1 MQSAINSIFRQVTR
15 TETTKLKILTAVTHE
30 SYEKNLALTNCE
42 FYAIQAK
49 DIKPWTESYR
59 KLPSNYH
66 ILPLNYL
73 PDYESFDLVLS
84 QQKFGQFQILKPLAD
99 KLHLPLISLEHTLTM
114 PFWDNKT
121 RTQLRNMRG
130 DINVFISD
138 FSKRDWGWLDEGE
151 VIHHG
156 INTEDFRPLENR
168 ENIILSVVNDFV
180 NRGPICG
187 FPLWRSVIK
196 DLPVRLV
203 GANPGISEPAKN
215 MEELAT
221 FYGKSKIFLNTSVIS
236 PIPMSLLEAMS
247 AGCAVVSTANC
258 MIPEIIQ
265 HGVNGFITNDERE
278 MRGYLEDLL
287 RDDKLAATLGQNARN
302 TILEQFN
309 LKSFVDNWDMVF
321 RKASNIIFRG

>member
-1 MQSAINSIFRQVTR
+1 MQSAVNSIIRQATR
-15 TETTKLKILTAVTHE
+15 GPEDKLKVLTACTHE
-30 SYEKNLALTNCE
+30 SYESNLALTNCE

-66 ILPLNYL
+66 VLPLNYL

-84 QQKFGQFQILKPLAD
+84 QQKFGQYQILGPLA
-99 KLHLPLISLEHTLTM
+99 KQLHLPLISLEHTLPM
-114 PFWDNKT
+114 PFWDDKT
-121 RTQLRNMRG
+121 RNTLRNMNG
-130 DINVFISD
+130 DIDIFISE
-138 FSKRDWGWLDEGE
+138 FSRGEWGWGDDGR

-156 INTEDFRPLENR
+156 INTDVFIPLEEK
-168 ENIILSVVNDFV
+168 ENVIFSVVNDFV

-203 GANPGISEPAKN
+203 GANAGISEPAKN
-215 MEELAT
+215 VEELAM

-247 AGCAVVSTANC
+247 AGCAIVSTSNC
-258 MIPEIIQ
+258 MIPEIIE
-265 HGVNGFITNDERE
+265 HGVNGFITNNEKE

-287 RDDKLAATLGQNARN
+287 RDDKLAERLGKNARQ
-302 TILEQFN
+302 TILDKFN
-309 LKSFVDNWDMVF
+309 LHSFVDNWNSVF
-321 RKASNIIFRG
+321 REASNIIFRG